1 MEWSHSTRI
10 PRDIRGCEEV
20 LSHDSCHEMTP
31 DIRYLESVS
40 NDMRNNQANQNSAEG
55 LRIYQ
60 SNQNLLHAVV
70 ANKNG
75 QLSGEDEQRTDG
87 EGIVCGSQLAVLEAN

>member
-55 LRIYQ
+55 RRIYQ

>member
-40 NDMRNNQANQNSAEG
+40 NDMRNNQANQNIYSTLLSPTKTANCQGKTSKG
-55 LRIYQ
+55 LTGKG
-60 SNQNLLHAVV
+60 SCV
-70 ANKNG
+70 A
-75 QLSGEDEQRTDG
+75 
-87 EGIVCGSQLAVLEAN
+87 AN

>member
-55 LRIYQ
+55 LRIY
-60 SNQNLLHAVV
+60 
-70 ANKNG
+70 
-75 QLSGEDEQRTDG
+75 
-87 EGIVCGSQLAVLEAN
+87 